1 MILRR
6 TNANN
11 GVIHMRKIIL
21 TAAAVLVAMP
31 AFASELTTGQ
41 ELGKNLDEVKAT
53 LSGMG
58 YDVRKGEMEDGL
70 IEVYFVKDNM
80 KGEVYVDGSTGK
92 ISRFTE
98 K

>member
-1 MILRR
+1 
-6 TNANN
+6 
-11 GVIHMRKIIL
+11 
-21 TAAAVLVAMP
+21 
-31 AFASELTTGQ
+31 
-41 ELGKNLDEVKAT
+41 
-53 LSGMG
+53 
-58 YDVRKGEMEDGL
+58 MEDGL